1 MATVSNIRPERQ
13 KPDLAAGQRELLNA
27 LPFPAALLDNASLVA
42 AANAQWLDAYP
53 ASMPGTVLEDTF
65 GDTLSAPQG
74 LLAGVVETLSG
85 ARRSFSREAG
95 RYRFTV
101 SACARGALILRED
114 VSPNHH
120 AATQPQEQRME
131 TVGRLAGG
139 VAHDFANIL
148 TLIAGYGELL
158 LNRIGN
164 QDPLRPELEEI
175 REAAN
180 RGARLTSQL
189 LDFTRGLPPRP
200 QPIGLNAIAASI
212 ERMLRPIIGEQF
224 ELRTSLV
231 PNLREVVAD
240 PGQMEQ
246 VIMNLILNARDAMP
260 RGGRICIE
268 TCNSL
273 LDDEMARA
281 HAMAPGPCV
290 ILSISDTGQGIEA
303 AVLPHV
309 FEPFFTTK
317 EKGKG
322 TGLGLS
328 TVHRI
333 VQESG
338 GDIWVESEPGC
349 GATFFICLPC
359 TPQRAKTPAITVDA
373 PIPARPRSSGGETI
387 LLVEDEEGVRRLLA
401 HILRK
406 YGYQVLEAGDGE
418 EALQVFEQQAPRIQ
432 LVLTDIVMPRMNGR
446 ELAERLI
453 EKRPET
459 RLIFMSGYTDDTL
472 VQNGV
477 LGPGL
482 SFLQKPLRPEVL
494 AAKLREALDSPAL
507 PFNPR

>member
-1 MATVSNIRPERQ
+1 VATVSNIRPERQ
-13 KPDLAAGQRELLNA
+13 KPDSAAGQREFLNA
-27 LPFPAALLDNASLVA
+27 LPFPAALLDDASLVA
-42 AANAQWLDAYP
+42 AANAHWLDAYP
-53 ASMPGTVLEDTF
+53 ASMPGAALEDTF
-65 GDTLSAPQG
+65 GDTHPAPQG
-74 LLAGVVETLSG
+74 LLVAIAETLSG
-85 ARRSFSREAG
+85 ARRSFSRETG

-114 VSPNHH
+114 LSPYPDT
-120 AATQPQEQRME
+120 AAQPQEQRME

-189 LDFTRGLPPRP
+189 LDFTRGLPPQL
-200 QPIGLNAIAASI
+200 QPISLNAITAAI

-224 ELRTSLV
+224 ELRTSLL
-231 PNLREVVAD
+231 PNLGKVVAD

-246 VIMNLILNARDAMP
+246 VMMNLILNARDAMP

-268 TCNSL
+268 TSNGV
-273 LDDEMARA
+273 LDEETARD
-281 HAMAPGPCV
+281 HCMAPGPCV

-303 AVLPHV
+303 SALPHV

-333 VQESG
+333 ILESG
-338 GDIWVESEPGC
+338 GDVWVESEPGC
-349 GATFFICLPC
+349 GATFFICLPSVRQ
-359 TPQRAKTPAITVDA
+359 PSKAPAVTVDTA
-373 PIPARPRSSGGETI
+373 IPAPHSAGGETI
-387 LLVEDEEGVRRLLA
+387 LLVEDEDGVRRLLA
-401 HILRK
+401 HILHK
-406 YGYQVLEAGDGE
+406 YGYHVLEASDGE
-418 EALQVFEQQAPRIQ
+418 EALQIFERQASEIQ
-432 LVLTDIVMPRMNGR
+432 LVLTDIVMPRMSGR

-453 EKRPET
+453 EKRRNT
-459 RLIFMSGYTDDTL
+459 RLIFMSGYTGDTL
-472 VQNGV
+472 VQNGE

-494 AAKLREALDSPAL
+494 AGKLREALDSPAL